1 MCGIIGYV
9 GSKNAIEIL
18 HDGLKKLEYRGYDS
32 AGISYFEDNKLKTV
46 KKAGTV
52 DNLFKH
58 VEKTKT
64 HVGIGHTRWATH
76 GSATDQNSHPHTSY
90 FGRVSVVHNGIIE
103 NYQELAKTELAGV
116 KLKSETDT
124 EVISNLIEKYYI
136 LFGDEQKAIAE
147 TIKLLQGSYALAI
160 VFSSDES
167 KIYFAKN
174 FSPLLIGVG
183 VDENFISSDILGFA
197 KYTNQYVQI
206 DDKQYGYIKN
216 NKLAVFDLNNNQ
228 IKTKIEAIVGDIQDG
243 NKNGYPHYMLKEIND
258 VANTIKSTAM
268 MYKQN
273 SPLDKISNTFFKD
286 IKRIRLIA
294 CGTSYHACLVGENL
308 LNASGFD
315 ATAHLASEFIY
326 ACPVLDKNTLCIFVS
341 QSGETADTLSAIKI
355 AKKHGAKTL
364 GITNVQTSTITKIC
378 DVILPI
384 MCGAEIAVA
393 STKAYNGQLVA
404 FYVLNQFLTNKNEIN
419 NCIEKLCKVSELI
432 DIKNFEQQIKPV
444 VKNVLSAKNIFMVG
458 RHNDYVTS
466 LESSLKLKEI
476 TYLECQGYASGELK
490 HGTIS
495 LVQKDTLIFA
505 FVCEKNLTSK
515 TMNVIKQTQ
524 SRGAKICVVTPF
536 DDILNDESIDFK
548 ISLPKFEETFYPLL
562 SILPLQ
568 LLSYYV
574 SVTLGNNPDKPRN
587 LAKSVTVE

>member
-58 VEKTKT
+58 VKETKT

-136 LFGDEQKAIAE
+136 LFGNEQKAIAE

-183 VDENFISSDILGFA
+183 VDEHFISSDILGFA

-273 SPLDKISNTFFKD
+273 SPLDKISNKFFK
-286 IKRIRLIA
+286 
-294 CGTSYHACLVGENL
+294 
-308 LNASGFD
+308 
-315 ATAHLASEFIY
+315 
-326 ACPVLDKNTLCIFVS
+326 
-341 QSGETADTLSAIKI
+341 
-355 AKKHGAKTL
+355 
-364 GITNVQTSTITKIC
+364 
-378 DVILPI
+378 
-384 MCGAEIAVA
+384 
-393 STKAYNGQLVA
+393 KA
-404 FYVLNQFLTNKNEIN
+404 
-419 NCIEKLCKVSELI
+419 
-432 DIKNFEQQIKPV
+432 
-444 VKNVLSAKNIFMVG
+444 
-458 RHNDYVTS
+458 
-466 LESSLKLKEI
+466 
-476 TYLECQGYASGELK
+476 
-490 HGTIS
+490 
-495 LVQKDTLIFA
+495 
-505 FVCEKNLTSK
+505 
-515 TMNVIKQTQ
+515 
-524 SRGAKICVVTPF
+524 
-536 DDILNDESIDFK
+536 
-548 ISLPKFEETFYPLL
+548 
-562 SILPLQ
+562 
-568 LLSYYV
+568 
-574 SVTLGNNPDKPRN
+574 
-587 LAKSVTVE
+587 